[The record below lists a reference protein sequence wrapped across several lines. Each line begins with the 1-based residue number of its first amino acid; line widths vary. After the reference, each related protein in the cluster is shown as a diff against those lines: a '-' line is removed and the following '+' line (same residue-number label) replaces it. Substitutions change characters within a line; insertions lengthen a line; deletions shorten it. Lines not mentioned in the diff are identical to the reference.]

1 MIQED
6 VNQRTVSLS
15 IRSAKLT
22 ANVPARALR
31 DFLNAQKKPHNE
43 YAHGKQTLKQLMKQ
57 NAGAVNI
64 EVDEGNIKS
73 FDRVARKYRIDYAV
87 KKDKSVDPPKCF
99 VFFKSRDQDG
109 KIETFSGNKAAKVER
124 QEPQGQ
130 RGDVRAAYFPSF
142 LRRIVAS
149 ISFTLSVFVTL
160 GYSSWN

>member
-22 ANVPARALR
+22 ANVLARALR

-87 KKDKSVDPPKCF
+87 KKDKSVDPPKYF
-99 VFFKSRDQDG
+99 VFFKSRDQDAMTMAL
-109 KIETFSGNKAAKVER
+109 KEFVANNQRKKTRVPFKKTLQKFRELSQDKNRQREKTKAR
-124 QEPQGQ
+124 DRGQ
-130 RGDVRAAYFPSF
+130 S
-142 LRRIVAS
+142 L
-149 ISFTLSVFVTL
+149 
-160 GYSSWN
+160 

>member
-22 ANVPARALR
+22 ANVLARALR

-87 KKDKSVDPPKCF
+87 KKDKSVDPPKEDL
-99 VFFKSRDQDG
+99 V
-109 KIETFSGNKAAKVER
+109 
-124 QEPQGQ
+124 
-130 RGDVRAAYFPSF
+130 YF
-142 LRRIVAS
+142 
-149 ISFTLSVFVTL
+149 
-160 GYSSWN
+160 N